1 MGKLQA
7 NAKSNRIKN
16 SGGVMPDRL
25 STNTAL
31 MKMFY
36 QAQKQSHDTN
46 TGKLL
51 IVFMYLW
58 LTQQLDDFLLRAS
71 EKPITVDDIPDC
83 HKLFCSNR

>member
-46 TGKLL
+46 DS
-51 IVFMYLW
+51 
-58 LTQQLDDFLLRAS
+58 Q
-71 EKPITVDDIPDC
+71 
-83 HKLFCSNR
+83 